1 MAYHITNLCYH
12 TSNPLNS
19 LLSHLLRNKE
29 ILLRHN
35 RVLLQ
40 AFSVLSYDDI
50 AAGAV
55 VFDLLETV
63 HAEGGEE
70 AGPEPGEAEDGGEG
84 PGHEPG
90 AAAGA
95 RGHHLLA
102 AGAGQRGG
110 PRSQLRHRDLHHL
123 HHRLHHSPAPAP
135 ALSEGS
141 SLAVHSLL

>member
-1 MAYHITNLCYH
+1 MTYHITNLCYH
-12 TSNPLNS
+12 TSNPLND

-29 ILLRHN
+29 ILLRYN

-55 VFDLLETV
+55 VFDLLEAV

-70 AGPEPGEAEDGGEG
+70 AGPEAGEAEDGGEG
-84 PGHEPG
+84 PGHEAG

-95 RGHHLLA
+95 RGDHLLA
-102 AGAGQRGG
+102 VGTGQRGG
-110 PRSQLRHRDLHHL
+110 PRPQLRHRDLHHL
-123 HHRLHHSPAPAP
+123 HHSLHARPAP
-135 ALSEGS
+135 ALGEGS
-141 SLAVHSLL
+141 SLAVNSLLV

>member
-12 TSNPLNS
+12 TSNPLNN
-19 LLSHLLRNKE
+19 LLSHWLRNKE
-29 ILLRHN
+29 ILLWHN

-55 VFDLLETV
+55 VFDLLEAV

-70 AGPEPGEAEDGGEG
+70 AGPESGEAEDGGEG

-95 RGHHLLA
+95 RGHHLPA
-102 AGAGQRGG
+102 AGARQRGG
-110 PRSQLRHRDLHHL
+110 PRPQLRHRDLHHL
-123 HHRLHHSPAPAP
+123 HHRLHHSPAPA
-135 ALSEGS
+135 LSEDS
-141 SLAVHSLL
+141 SLAVNSLLV